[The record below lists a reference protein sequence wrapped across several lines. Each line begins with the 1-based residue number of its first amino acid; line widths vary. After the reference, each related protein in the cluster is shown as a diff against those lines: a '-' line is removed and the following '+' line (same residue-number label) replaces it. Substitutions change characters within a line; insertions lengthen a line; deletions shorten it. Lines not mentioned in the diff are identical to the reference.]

1 MIPQSDKKSR
11 LHQPLPPVSKLVV
24 NDEFR
29 IPLCQGSGHC
39 EAERIIIL
47 PLNPDIKQLIS
58 NKNSRSAD
66 TLSRVQVIEYIS
78 GRFPRCVFWEGIF
91 TVIFQKIFYIFLLWL
106 DFYLTWIKLYFSRS
120 VFSGALQIIPCSS
133 WLPQAGQNLAASLK
147 Q

>member
-1 MIPQSDKKSR
+1 MVMILEWNKKSATHY
-11 LHQPLPPVSKLVV
+11 LSDPVSKLVV

-66 TLSRVQVIEYIS
+66 TLSRVQVIE
-78 GRFPRCVFWEGIF
+78 VF
-91 TVIFQKIFYIFLLWL
+91 TSY
-106 DFYLTWIKLYFSRS
+106 YLFFHHKC
-120 VFSGALQIIPCSS
+120 P
-133 WLPQAGQNLAASLK
+133 
-147 Q
+147 